1 MILPALATT
10 VMMFFV
16 LVLLQL
22 ADRAI
27 VPRSSSSTQHLQIES
42 PSVSGHFIA
51 TIYDICTRNKIS
63 IEKLHLHAE
72 KEGEALELIRR
83 IPSEGTLTKVIG
95 EMRTLP
101 AVIAIHTN
109 LDSTNV
115 ESSTSDVSTK

>member
-22 ADRAI
+22 AERAI

-42 PSVSGHFIA
+42 PSVSGQFIA

-72 KEGEALELIRR
+72 QERDIYLISKYPRFYSQYDLCLSHPGHKR
-83 IPSEGTLTKVIG
+83 H
-95 EMRTLP
+95 MRY
-101 AVIAIHTN
+101 HY
-109 LDSTNV
+109 
-115 ESSTSDVSTK
+115 

>member
-22 ADRAI
+22 AERAI

-42 PSVSGHFIA
+42 PSVSGQFIA

-72 KEGEALELIRR
+72 KEGEALELICR